1 MKQSQLW
8 LLALLS
14 VLALTVTTSVAMASD
29 EGAYVSGSWELGM
42 SAINTQ
48 DNAARVNEYGSVRA
62 EDGISLAPQL
72 DLEFKNSAFLIDA
85 KSETMGPRDQK
96 HALDI
101 DAARVF
107 KYEGELNVLEHHK
120 DHDNLEH
127 LGATMQGDIDGDQP
141 RVFTNATKNPEQYAW
156 ELDQDYIVTRREWK
170 NEAELVIPQL
180 PNVTFKAGARIET
193 REGMEQAIALS
204 KCSACHIEANPK
216 KIDERTEE
224 YTLGLTGKFG
234 LLTVDYEY
242 LTRDFDEDGGQ
253 PTYNYWNSGKVRT
266 GSTDVSNLNYA
277 NEELEYNKTP
287 DSEKDSHMIKAR
299 LDLQNNTS
307 ITGSYVKADIDS
319 TKEEDPDV
327 YSFVGG
333 NTLSS
338 EFESFAIKGAT
349 RLGDLRL
356 SIRGNTYE
364 IDGPE
369 YYIDFTNRVA
379 NVDYN
384 NDGTPEI
391 SNNTLDNPQHYESAE
406 SRDVTEFGLDGV
418 YRLARYTTLRLGY
431 EYEEIER
438 EEEEHLGSTETN
450 TYKFAAN
457 TRFGKGIN
465 ANFSYEYQDI
475 DEPFKGAL
483 VGIAQGH
490 PDATVIGDL
499 AYLMTGDYKDN
510 PTDGVDNTDPL
521 SDGNTTK
528 VYYWNSVYP
537 SRGLESTS
545 EPDAVQQGKLST
557 TWAAAPN
564 MALTAYARVRFEE
577 NDAVKYEQNTY
588 VPGVSFWYAPNS
600 KMNLTMAY
608 NFNRQETENQMCVGW
623 YHG

>member
-14 VLALTVTTSVAMASD
+14 VLALTVTTSVAVAS
-29 EGAYVSGSWELGM
+29 ENGAHVSGSWELGM
-42 SAINTQ
+42 SGINTD

-62 EDGISLAPQL
+62 DDGIALAPKL
-72 DLEFKNSAFLIDA
+72 DLEFKNGGFLLEA

-96 HALDI
+96 HELGI
-101 DAARVF
+101 DAGRVF
-107 KYEGELNVLEHHK
+107 KYEGELDVLEHHK

-170 NEAELVIPQL
+170 NEAELIIPQL
-180 PNVTFKAGARIET
+180 PNVTFKAGVRVET

-204 KCSACHIEANPK
+204 KCSACHVEANPK
-216 KIDERTEE
+216 EIDERTEE
-224 YTLGLTGKFG
+224 YTLGFTGKFG

-242 LTRDFDEDGGQ
+242 LTRDFEEDAGQ
-253 PTYNYWNSGKVRT
+253 PTYNYWSSGKVRT
-266 GSTDVSNLNYA
+266 GSADVDNLNYA
-277 NEELEYNKTP
+277 GEELEYNKTP

-299 LDLQNNTS
+299 LDLPRNSS
-307 ITGSYVKADIDS
+307 ITASYVKADIDS
-319 TKEEDPDV
+319 SKEEDADV
-327 YSFVGG
+327 YTFVDS

-338 EFESFAIKGAT
+338 EFESFALKGAT
-349 RLGDLRL
+349 RIGDLRL

-369 YYIDFTNRVA
+369 YSVNFTNRVD
-379 NVDYN
+379 NVDLDH
-384 NDGTPEI
+384 DGVMDTV
-391 SNNTLDNPQHYESAE
+391 NNTLDNPQHYEAAE

-431 EYEEIER
+431 EYEEIDR
-438 EEEEHLGSTETN
+438 VEEEHLGSTETS
-450 TYKFAAN
+450 TYKIAAN
-457 TRFGKGIN
+457 TRFGRGIN
-465 ANFSYEYQDI
+465 ANISYEYQDI
-475 DEPFKGAL
+475 DEPFKGAH

-490 PDATVIGDL
+490 PDATVVGDL
-499 AYLMTGDYKDN
+499 AYL
-510 PTDGVDNTDPL
+510 PTSIGTDANSDL
-521 SDGNTTK
+521 SDGNTTA
-528 VYYWNSVYP
+528 VYYWNTVYP
-537 SRGLESTS
+537 ARGLESTS
-545 EPDAVQQGKLST
+545 EPDAVHEAKFST
-557 TWAAAPN
+557 TWTAAAN
-564 MALTAYARVRFEE
+564 MALTAYARVRLEE

-588 VPGVSFWYAPNS
+588 VPGLSFWYAPNS

-608 NFNRQETENQMCVGW
+608 NFNKQETENQMCVGW